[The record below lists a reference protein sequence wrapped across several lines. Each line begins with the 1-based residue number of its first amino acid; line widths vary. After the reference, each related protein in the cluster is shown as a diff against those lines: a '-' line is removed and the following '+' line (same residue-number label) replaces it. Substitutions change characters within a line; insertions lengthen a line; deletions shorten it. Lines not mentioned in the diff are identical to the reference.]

1 MGTDESTDDQIL
13 YRIQSGDTS
22 AWGEAFR
29 AYKPMMTRI
38 AGGSL
43 SVRGGEALMGFTPDD
58 VVMECFR
65 KLIGKDLQHVIS
77 LRSYLASATKNT
89 AIDMVRARATERRY
103 ADVIEVERLVAS
115 TEEKALLALQGE
127 RIRQRLD
134 VLTPQQRVALV
145 ERVMK
150 GRPAVDVGADLGVSG
165 AAVAGLV
172 RRALSRIRPLVAADM
187 ADDDGVYEE
196 EEGERV

>member
-1 MGTDESTDDQIL
+1 
-13 YRIQSGDTS
+13 
-22 AWGEAFR
+22 
-29 AYKPMMTRI
+29 MMTRI